1 MRTPMSGAPTA
12 RRAANSHALDKAAR
26 GGFVAKGL
34 VYALIGLL
42 ALQVATGDSQQA
54 DQNGALAAV
63 AEKPGGTL
71 VLWLMVVGFVGY
83 ALWRFSE
90 AAWGH
95 RGEPDD
101 KKRLAKQV
109 ISTVNGLIY
118 LVFAWLCFATVTS
131 SSSAGGGGR
140 SMTAKV
146 LEWPGGQALVLT
158 VGLVVIGVAVALTV
172 RGLRTD
178 FEEDLD
184 TGRMPSQLFTAARWL
199 GLVGYVAR
207 GAVFGII
214 GALVVKAALDHQ
226 PGKATGF
233 DVALKS
239 LASAPF
245 GTVLLMVVA
254 VGLVCF
260 GVFCVLEAR
269 YRRL

>member
-12 RRAANSHALDKAAR
+12 RQAANSHALDKAAR

-42 ALQVATGDSQQA
+42 ALQVAMGDSQRA

-63 AEKPGGTL
+63 SEKPGGAL

-118 LVFAWLCFATVTS
+118 LAFAWLAFATVTS

-146 LEWPGGQALVLT
+146 LQWPGGQALVVA

-184 TGRMPSQLFTAARWL
+184 TGRMPPHLFTAVRWL

-207 GAVFGII
+207 GAVFGLI

-239 LASAPF
+239 LSSAPF
-245 GTVLLMVVA
+245 GTVLLVVVA